1 MQFGQSTR
9 REFITLLGG
18 AAVTWPIAAR
28 AQQPAVPVIGYLS
41 PTSFTM
47 LSERLRGLH
56 QGLKEAGYVVG
67 ENVTIEYR
75 WSEGQYDRLPA
86 MAAELVR
93 KQVSVIV
100 AGANAATFAAK
111 AATTTIPIVFLL
123 AEDPVQLG
131 LVASLARPGGN
142 ATGINFVSGELT
154 AKRMAFLHELVPAAA
169 RVAVLVNPADA
180 TATET
185 TLRELETAVRTIGLK
200 IQVFRASTS
209 GEIHA
214 AFPAMVRER
223 SEAIFLSSDPFFSSR
238 RVQLATLAARHA
250 IPLVSQAREIVE
262 VGGLMSYGANIVDGF
277 RQQGLYVGRILKGA
291 NPADLPVMQ
300 SSKFELVINAETA
313 RILGLTVPP
322 TLLAS
327 ADEVIE

>member
-1 MQFGQSTR
+1 VKR

-18 AAVTWPIAAR
+18 AGAAWPLAAR
-28 AQQPAVPVIGYLS
+28 AQQPAMPVIGYLS
-41 PTSFTM
+41 PTSFAM

-67 ENVTIEYR
+67 ENVAIEYC
-75 WSEGQYDRLPA
+75 WADGNYDRLPA
-86 MAAELVR
+86 MAAEFVR

-131 LVASLARPGGN
+131 LVASLSRPGGN
-142 ATGINFVSGELT
+142 ATGVNFVSGELT
-154 AKRMAFLHELVPAAA
+154 AKRLELLHELVPGAA
-169 RVAVLVNPADA
+169 RVAVLVNPADV

-185 TLRELETAVRTIGLK
+185 TIRDLEPAVRAIGLK
-200 IQVFRASTS
+200 IQVLKASTAQ
-209 GEIHA
+209 EIHA
-214 AFPAMVRER
+214 AFATMVRER
-223 SEAIFLSSDPFFSSR
+223 SDALFLSSDPFFTSR
-238 RVQLATLAARHA
+238 RVQLVTLAARHA
-250 IPLVSQAREIVE
+250 IPLASQAREIVE
-262 VGGLMSYGANIVDGF
+262 AGGLMSYGANIVDGF
-277 RQQGLYVGRILKGA
+277 RQQGVYVGRILKGA
-291 NPADLPVMQ
+291 KPSDLPVMQ
-300 SSKFELVINAETA
+300 ASKFELVINAETA